1 MLGIPVCDL
10 MLDGAVRDVVTMV
23 PFFPAIPGGRG
34 RADGHLLRFL
44 AILLFFRIIA
54 LYSGYVYKSV
64 FYRYF

>member
-23 PFFPAIPGGRG
+23 PFFSAIPGGRG

-44 AILLFFRIIA
+44 RAILLFFRIIA
-54 LYSGYVYKSV
+54 LYTGY
-64 FYRYF
+64 